1 MRIPYGSLTTGFVRK
16 RALSPRRLQG
26 TSGSFM
32 SASKQGSAPRAAT
45 LEESRCRTLTLRDM
59 AKDAFLVPE
68 SVPDGAELNRPEPT
82 GDDGGRRVRP
92 DRTAFHPPPKPG
104 VAGSSPAAPVA
115 QNKPKPAQLGGFRCL
130 KARSRPTALD
140 GVGFENSVV
149 SDLQGN

>member
-1 MRIPYGSLTTGFVRK
+1 VRIPYGSLTTGFVRK

-82 GDDGGRRVRP
+82 GGMEEGGSGPTGRRSTLLQNRGLQVRVL
-92 DRTAFHPPPKPG
+92 PP
-104 VAGSSPAAPVA
+104 
-115 QNKPKPAQLGGFRCL
+115 L
-130 KARSRPTALD
+130 
-140 GVGFENSVV
+140 
-149 SDLQGN
+149 